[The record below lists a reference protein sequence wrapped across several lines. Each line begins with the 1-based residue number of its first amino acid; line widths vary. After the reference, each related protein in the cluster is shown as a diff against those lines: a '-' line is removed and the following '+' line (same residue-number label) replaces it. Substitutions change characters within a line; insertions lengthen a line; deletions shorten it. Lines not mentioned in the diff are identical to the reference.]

1 MFLLFG
7 LLQAYLALVTPVE
20 AWQSYLPSFTQG
32 DPGFAASQS
41 CAPSYF
47 TYPELKGAELLAI
60 EASEVHNF
68 SSYSVAPGV
77 NGPLYPAG
85 PLPKVTGSD
94 SGPDFYTTDFCNVT
108 VTYTHPGWNDTIHVY
123 IWLPLTGWNGKLQAV
138 GGGGYNVGLG
148 ALYMTQA
155 VAGGYVAIETDGGH
169 STDMFQ
175 AVDPHHWALTSPGNV
190 NLYLLENY
198 ASKAL
203 LDLPIVGKA
212 ILTQYFGQSPSYS
225 YFRGCS
231 GGGRQAHMIAER
243 FPEAFDG
250 ILASAPALNIENFL
264 PAAYWGRQ
272 TMQELGVYPSVCEM
286 DAFTHAA
293 IEACDEL
300 DGVKDGI
307 ISEPDLC
314 DFSAFSVVGE
324 SVDCDGTT
332 TQLTEAGAKVME
344 AVWAGP
350 SNSAGNIGWF
360 GLKKDT
366 VITTG
371 PISYVSTI
379 CAADGTCA
387 ATNEFYLQFLRWF
400 VAKDPEFDFSS
411 MKTPEYLSFLQLSDR
426 LYDSTLSAAS
436 TDLSGLRKSG
446 GKLISFHGLVDEA
459 IPSDGST
466 AYYQQVLKDDPKAD
480 EYFRFF
486 EAPGIGHCTGG
497 PGPWPNAAFDQLTQ
511 WVEEGIVP
519 ETLIAEFEDGST
531 RPLCPY
537 PSKQIY
543 IKGDA
548 THEGH
553 FECEQRSLGAVG
565 SLLADAHRFFR
576 PS

>member
-1 MFLLFG
+1 M
-7 LLQAYLALVTPVE
+7 
-20 AWQSYLPSFTQG
+20 S
-32 DPGFAASQS
+32 
-41 CAPSYF
+41 
-47 TYPELKGAELLAI
+47 
-60 EASEVHNF
+60 
-68 SSYSVAPGV
+68 
-77 NGPLYPAG
+77 
-85 PLPKVTGSD
+85 
-94 SGPDFYTTDFCNVT
+94 
-108 VTYTHPGWNDTIHVY
+108 
-123 IWLPLTGWNGKLQAV
+123 GWNGKLQAV

-155 VAGGYVAIETDGGH
+155 VANGYAATETDGGH
-169 STDMFQ
+169 PTDMSQ
-175 AVDPHHWALTSPGNV
+175 SVSPNHWALTSPRNV
-190 NLYLLENY
+190 NLYLLEDY
-198 ASKAL
+198 GSKAL

-212 ILTQYFGQSPSYS
+212 ILEQYFGQPPSFS

-250 ILASAPALNIENFL
+250 FLAVAPALNIENFV

-272 TMQELGVYPSVCEM
+272 VMRELGVYSSVCEI

-307 ISEPDLC
+307 ISDHSLC
-314 DFSAFSVVGE
+314 DFSAFSVVGK

-332 TQLTEAGAKVME
+332 IQLTNDAAKIME

-350 SNSAGNIGWF
+350 SNPAGNIGWF

-379 CAADGTCA
+379 CAADGTCE
-387 ATNEFYLQFLRWF
+387 ATNEFYLNFLRWF
-400 VAKDPEFDFSS
+400 VVKDPEFDFSS
-411 MKTPEYLSFLQLSDR
+411 MTTPEYLSFLQLSDR
-426 LYDSTLSAAS
+426 LYHLTLSAAS
-436 TDLSGLRKSG
+436 PDFSGLRKSG
-446 GKLISFHGLVDEA
+446 GKLIIFHGLVDEA
-459 IPSDGST
+459 IPSDGT
-466 AYYQQVLKDDPKAD
+466 VAFYQQVLKQDPNAD

-486 EAPGIGHCTGG
+486 EAPGIAHCSGG
-497 PGPWPNAAFDQLTQ
+497 PGPWPNGAFDQLTQ

-537 PSKQIY
+537 PSKQTY

-548 THEGH
+548 THKGH
-553 FECEQRSLGAVG
+553 FECEQASLGPVE
-565 SLLADAHRFFR
+565 SLFADVHRFFL